1 MPENVL
7 FLYENKVDD
16 ATMTASS
23 TAGSLGPDNLKNREV
38 EKVARTTG
46 DTAEWWKADFG
57 SEVNVSTVCLWNH
70 NLGAGG
76 TIRIRLS
83 NNSDL
88 SSPVYDQTSDAWPV
102 LYGPDDIG
110 LDMCGYGGYAILS
123 EFQNYRYYWLR
134 RLGATYNAR
143 YLGVDVADAANP
155 DGYIQAGRL
164 IAGIGWQPTKNFSY
178 GWSIDWQDDSEQ
190 IAMDGGGLWIDE
202 RQKFRV
208 LTLPFRFASAADA
221 NGSYTDFQRIVG
233 HAKDVL
239 VVPFPDKS
247 GVEQYRST
255 LYGVPVRNGLGK
267 PVQKQTDVFEFSVRF
282 REIIA

>member
-1 MPENVL
+1 MTENVL
-7 FLYENKVDD
+7 FLYENQVDS

-23 TAGSLGPDNLKNREV
+23 TAGSLGPDNLKNREI

-46 DTAEWWKADFG
+46 DTAEWWKADFT
-57 SEVNVSTVCLWNH
+57 EDVPISTVCLWNH
-70 NLGAGG
+70 NLSAGG
-76 TIRIRLS
+76 TIRVRLS
-83 NNSDL
+83 KNSDL
-88 SSPVYDQTSDAWPV
+88 SSPLFDQTYEAWPV

-123 EFQNYRYYWLR
+123 EFQNYRYFWVA
-134 RLGATYNAR
+134 RLGATYLAP
-143 YLGVDVADAANP
+143 YLGVDVAGAANP

-164 IAGIGWQPTKNFSY
+164 IAGIGWQPSKNFSY
-178 GWSIDWQDDSEQ
+178 GWSVDWQDESEQ

-202 RQKFRV
+202 RKKFRV
-208 LTLPFRFASAADA
+208 LTLPFDFATEADA

-239 VVPFPDKS
+239 VVPFPDQS
-247 GVEQYRST
+247 GVAQYRST
-255 LYGVPVRNGLGK
+255 LYGVPIKKGLGK
-267 PVQKQTDVFEFSVRF
+267 PVQKGKNVFGFTVKF